1 MHKLIHI
8 DHEDYELEE
17 LIVGEIKQNI
27 MTELFR
33 EGISVQDYLTFF
45 LQFMEGDLKIE
56 KDLGIF
62 FIIERQMEQD

>member
-1 MHKLIHI
+1 
-8 DHEDYELEE
+8 
-17 LIVGEIKQNI
+17 